1 MAPRT
6 RVKAAATKP
15 EATKPENSKPD
26 DTKPE
31 TQSKGKKA
39 AKDYRQKRQALRQKL
54 YKKSKM
60 TQRKRVFQG
69 AIKSADSAEVKTS
82 LRAAVYRRWNPKSTG
97 EKTAEVEELV
107 KKQEEKV
114 RELKKRQAEKKAA
127 KAEAEKPKPAAG
139 KKVRKPRSPSAP
151 RRKGKKAAKEVST
164 EAAAVA
170 EPMEGVEE
178 TKTPTS
184 AEEEVKTSNSTSTS
198 PVKKS
203 KQPTERAAEDSA
215 VPAKIEPPAAAAA
228 EPMEGVEE
236 TKKEEVEY
244 PTLPS
249 VEEADAGHEVKET
262 VEEPAVKKR
271 TSTPA
276 KPKYAPRELSAESNA
291 GTPRTLR
298 RSPRKRTVKG

>member
-1 MAPRT
+1 MAPTT

-15 EATKPENSKPD
+15 EATKPETSKPD
-26 DTKPE
+26 GTKPE

-60 TQRKRVFQG
+60 TQRKKVFQG

-82 LRAAVYRRWNPKSTG
+82 LRAAVYRRWTPKSTG

-107 KKQEEKV
+107 KKQEEKA

-151 RRKGKKAAKEVST
+151 RRKSKKAAKEVLT

-178 TKTPTS
+178 AKTPTS
-184 AEEEVKTSNSTSTS
+184 PEKEVEASKSTSSS
-198 PVKKS
+198 PVKTS
-203 KQPTERAAEDSA
+203 KQPTEKAAEDSA
-215 VPAKIEPPAAAAA
+215 APAEVAAPAPTA

-236 TKKEEVEY
+236 TQEKEVEY

-249 VEEADAGHEVKET
+249 VEEADAGHEAKET

>member
-1 MAPRT
+1 MAPKT

-15 EATKPENSKPD
+15 DATRPETSKPD
-26 DTKPE
+26 GTKPE
-31 TQSKGKKA
+31 TESKGKKA

-60 TQRKRVFQG
+60 TQRKKVFQG
-69 AIKSADSAEVKTS
+69 AIKSADSAEEKTS
-82 LRAAVYRRWNPKSTG
+82 LRAAVYRRWTSKSTG
-97 EKTAEVEELV
+97 EKRAEVEELV

-114 RELKKRQAEKKAA
+114 RELKKRQTEKKAA

-151 RRKGKKAAKEVST
+151 RRRSKKAAKEIST

-170 EPMEGVEE
+170 EPMDGVEE

-184 AEEEVKTSNSTSTS
+184 AEKEVEASKSTSSS

-203 KQPTERAAEDSA
+203 KQPTEKAAEDSA
-215 VPAKIEPPAAAAA
+215 ASAEVAEAAAAA

-236 TKKEEVEY
+236 TQEKEVEY

-249 VEEADAGHEVKET
+249 VEEADAGHEVNET

-271 TSTPA
+271 ISTPA